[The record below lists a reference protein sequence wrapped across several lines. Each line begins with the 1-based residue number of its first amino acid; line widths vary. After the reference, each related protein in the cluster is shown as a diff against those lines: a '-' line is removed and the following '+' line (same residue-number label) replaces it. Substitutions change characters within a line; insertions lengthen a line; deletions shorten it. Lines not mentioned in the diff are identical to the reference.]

1 MNFRNKSVAALA
13 GVSAL
18 SMALAGCGGASA
30 SDSDKPT
37 LSSEPVTITLDWWG
51 SDTRVKLTEAAV
63 QRFMKANPNIT
74 VEMIN
79 ADWGGYWDKLNTSIA
94 GGNAPDVMQMD
105 ESYLSTYA
113 TQGSLYDLSK
123 VSDYLDLSNMDESN
137 KKAGQ
142 IDGVQVAAETSV
154 TLAGVIVNMNILD
167 ELGLELP
174 DATKWTWDEF
184 EDFAQQIVDKSGGK
198 YTGVSP
204 TFGGYDFQ
212 MWQRQH
218 GVRSMFEGN
227 KVSVDKDLLAEY
239 MQKAYDWTHGTNPIA
254 GSTDRWSEN
263 FSAVN
268 GTLADSD
275 MAKGTQAMSIGSGGL
290 TSQLSQY
297 AKAAGHDNF
306 VIVPMPLTEGGESNY
321 YYMKPG
327 MYWSISTTSEH
338 PAEAARLI
346 DFLINDEETGAEF
359 GTDRGIPANNKIREK
374 LNASASENDKKL
386 FAFVDQMSKLTGA
399 ENPDPTPNGGSSAT
413 NVLLRKMQDVVFGR
427 SSAADAA
434 AQFIS
439 ELQTELDNVA

>member
-1 MNFRNKSVAALA
+1 M
-13 GVSAL
+13 
-18 SMALAGCGGASA
+18 
-30 SDSDKPT
+30 
-37 LSSEPVTITLDWWG
+37 
-51 SDTRVKLTEAAV
+51 
-63 QRFMKANPNIT
+63 
-74 VEMIN
+74 
-79 ADWGGYWDKLNTSIA
+79 
-94 GGNAPDVMQMD
+94 
-105 ESYLSTYA
+105 
-113 TQGSLYDLSK
+113 
-123 VSDYLDLSNMDESN
+123 
-137 KKAGQ
+137 
-142 IDGVQVAAETSV
+142 
-154 TLAGVIVNMNILD
+154 
-167 ELGLELP
+167 
-174 DATKWTWDEF
+174 
-184 EDFAQQIVDKSGGK
+184 
-198 YTGVSP
+198 
-204 TFGGYDFQ
+204 
-212 MWQRQH
+212 
-218 GVRSMFEGN
+218 
-227 KVSVDKDLLAEY
+227 
-239 MQKAYDWTHGTNPIA
+239 
-254 GSTDRWSEN
+254 
-263 FSAVN
+263 N

>member
-239 MQKAYDWTHGTNPIA
+239 MQKAYDMGRIRLLVA
-254 GSTDRWSEN
+254 QTDGAR
-263 FSAVN
+263 
-268 GTLADSD
+268 
-275 MAKGTQAMSIGSGGL
+275 
-290 TSQLSQY
+290 TS
-297 AKAAGHDNF
+297 
-306 VIVPMPLTEGGESNY
+306 
-321 YYMKPG
+321 
-327 MYWSISTTSEH
+327 
-338 PAEAARLI
+338 R
-346 DFLINDEETGAEF
+346 
-359 GTDRGIPANNKIREK
+359 R
-374 LNASASENDKKL
+374 
-386 FAFVDQMSKLTGA
+386 
-399 ENPDPTPNGGSSAT
+399 
-413 NVLLRKMQDVVFGR
+413 
-427 SSAADAA
+427 
-434 AQFIS
+434 
-439 ELQTELDNVA
+439 